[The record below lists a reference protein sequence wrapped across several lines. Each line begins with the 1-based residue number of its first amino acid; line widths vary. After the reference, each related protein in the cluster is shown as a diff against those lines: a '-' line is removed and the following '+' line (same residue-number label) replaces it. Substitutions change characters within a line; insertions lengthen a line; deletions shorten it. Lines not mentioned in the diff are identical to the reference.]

1 MSPEPAPAPG
11 DADDVTTA
19 GEAGAAGPAGDAPGP
34 DAELRAR
41 VAAWIADDPDP
52 VTRAALENLLEQ
64 ADAGDAAAAEEIR
77 DAFSGDLEFGTA
89 GLRGRMAPGP
99 HRMNLAVVSRA
110 ARGLADHLT
119 GDLGLEQ
126 PLVVIGFDARHRSE
140 DFARASAEIMTAA
153 GCRVHL
159 LERHGPTPL
168 IAFAVRHLGADA
180 GIVVTAS
187 HNPPA
192 DNGYKVYLGGR
203 ASAPDGQGV
212 QIVPPS
218 DAQIAARIAAVGP
231 VREIPRAE
239 GWEVLG
245 DQLREDYLA
254 AICALPDPEGPRQ
267 VRIVHTAMHGV
278 GTETA
283 LAALHRTGFAE
294 VHPVAKQADPDPDF
308 PTVAFPNP
316 EEPGAI
322 DLALELARTL
332 EADVVIANDPDADRC
347 AAAVLDPH
355 LGDWR
360 MLTGDELGV
369 LLGDHLIRRH
379 GCAGTIANSVV
390 SSRWL
395 GRIAQ
400 AAGLE
405 AATTLTGFKWI
416 ARAPGI
422 AFGYEEAIG
431 YCVLPQVVRDKD
443 GLSAALMVA
452 EMAALAR
459 ADGSTLVGRLDEL
472 AREHGLFA
480 TSQLSLRVT
489 ELSERDVMMAR
500 LRAEPPAALAGAE
513 VTTVQ
518 DLAEGSAE
526 TTGLP
531 ATDGVLLATVD
542 DARVIVR
549 PSGTEPKLKC
559 YIEVREEV
567 PVGAD
572 EAALGVVRA
581 AAREHLEQIT
591 TDMRAALTGA

>member
-1 MSPEPAPAPG
+1 MSSPADRG
-11 DADDVTTA
+11 DAS
-19 GEAGAAGPAGDAPGP
+19 AAPLSAA
-34 DAELRAR
+34 LSAR
-41 VAAWIADDPDP
+41 VEDWIADDPDP
-52 VTRAALENLLEQ
+52 VTAAALTSLHEQALAGDRAAI
-64 ADAGDAAAAEEIR
+64 AEIE
-77 DAFSGDLEFGTA
+77 DAFAGDLEFGTA
-89 GLRGRMAPGP
+89 GLRGRMAAGP
-99 HRMNLAVVSRA
+99 ARMNLAVVSRA
-110 ARGLADHLT
+110 ARGLADHLLE
-119 GDLGLEQ
+119 DLRLEA
-126 PLVVIGFDARHRSE
+126 PLVVIGFDARHRSA

-153 GCRVHL
+153 GCRVRL

-168 IAFAVRHLGADA
+168 IAFAVRHLEADA

-203 ASAPDGQGV
+203 AADPDGRGV

-231 VREIPRAE
+231 VRAIPRAADGGE
-239 GWEVLG
+239 PLG
-245 DQLREDYLA
+245 EELREDYLA
-254 AICALPDPEGPRQ
+254 AISALPDPGGPRE

-283 LAALHRTGFAE
+283 LAALHRTGFTE

-322 DLALELARTL
+322 DLALEHARTH

-360 MLTGDELGV
+360 MLSGDELGV

-379 GCAGTIANSVV
+379 GVRGTIASSVV

-395 GRIAQ
+395 SRIAQ
-400 AAGLE
+400 GSGLE
-405 AATTLTGFKWI
+405 PATTLTGFKWI

-422 AFGYEEAIG
+422 VFGYEEAIG
-431 YCVLPQVVRDKD
+431 YCVLPEVVRDKD

-452 EMAALAR
+452 EIAAR
-459 ADGSTLVGRLDEL
+459 ARAEGTTLVGRLDEL

-500 LRAEPPAALAGAE
+500 LRAEPPISLAGGE
-513 VTTVQ
+513 VTAVQ
-518 DLAEGSAE
+518 DLAEGSVA

-531 ATDGVLLATVD
+531 PTDGVLLATAD

-559 YIEVREEV
+559 YLEVHEPV
-567 PVGAD
+567 PSGAD
-572 EAALGVVRA
+572 EHTLDAVRRA
-581 AAREHLEQIT
+581 AGEHLERIT
-591 TDMRAALTGA
+591 ADMRRALTGA

>member
-1 MSPEPAPAPG
+1 MSPEPAAAPG
-11 DADDVTTA
+11 PADDGTIA

-99 HRMNLAVVSRA
+99 RRMNLAVVSRA

-140 DFARASAEIMTAA
+140 DFARASAAIMTAA

-231 VREIPRAE
+231 VREIPRAA

-245 DQLREDYLA
+245 EQLREDYLA

-308 PTVAFPNP
+308 PTVTFPNP

-379 GCAGTIANSVV
+379 GYAGTVANSVV

-422 AFGYEEAIG
+422 VFGYEEAIG
-431 YCVLPQVVRDKD
+431 YCVLPEVVRDKD

-459 ADGSTLVGRLDEL
+459 AEGTTLVGRLDEL

-489 ELSERDVMMAR
+489 ELAERDVMMAR
-500 LRAEPPAALAGAE
+500 LRAEPPAALAGSE
-513 VTTVQ
+513 VSDVQ

-531 ATDGVLLATVD
+531 ATDGVLLATAD

-567 PVGAD
+567 PAGAD
-572 EAALGVVRA
+572 EAALGEVRRA
-581 AAREHLEQIT
+581 ASAHLEQIT
-591 TDMRAALTGA
+591 EEMRTALTGA